1 MKGAEMI
8 DDIEKM
14 MMRLPSVRGKSAA
27 VACIVGF
34 LFGGIGLAVYFRN
47 VVDLFFPVAVAFAAS
62 LVIGLNAGW
71 LAGAVLAALYGYFR
85 VQLSEQQAGQLEP
98 R

>member
-1 MKGAEMI
+1 MI

-34 LFGGIGLAVYFRN
+34 IFGGIGLAVYFRN
-47 VVDLFFPVAVAFAAS
+47 VVDLFFPVAVALGAS
-62 LVIGLNAGW
+62 LVIGNAGW

>member
-1 MKGAEMI
+1 MI

-14 MMRLPSVRGKSAA
+14 MMRLPSVKGKNAA

-34 LFGGIGLAVYFRN
+34 IFGGIGLAVYFRN
-47 VVDLFFPVAVAFAAS
+47 VVDLVFPVAVAFAAS
-62 LVIGLNAGW
+62 LVIGALNAGGW
-71 LAGAVLAALYGYFR
+71 LAGALFAALYGYFR